1 MKYEEINKLE
11 INKIIDK
18 NPNLPIYLTV
28 GYKFRDPSTLD
39 KKVTAQELQ
48 KTLNWMADVDV
59 LSDRINIQCFL
70 LTLEEQAANINRIAN
85 KLSDII
91 DKLDN
96 DTLLNIDAVII

>member
-96 DTLLNIDAVII
+96 NTLLNIDAVII